1 MDKARLLVEA
11 LTVVHGLGSLVVFGM
26 ATYVVANGGDAEALA
41 TTPGARQL
49 VDWTGAYLPLFFL
62 ALGTFLGALAWG
74 SHRRQRWSW
83 PAALVAYSIG
93 VLGSLAE
100 ILTGHGRYAVSLL
113 VNGAVVAALLSPSV
127 RRAFLPRQD
136 LQQ

>member
-1 MDKARLLVEA
+1 MDRARTLVDA

-26 ATYVVANGGDAEALA
+26 AAYIVVNGGDAEPLA

-74 SHRRQRWSW
+74 SHRRQRWAW
-83 PAALVAYSIG
+83 PAAMVAYSIG

-100 ILTGHGRYAVSLL
+100 ILAGHGRYAASLL
-113 VNGAVVAALLSPSV
+113 VNGAVVAALASRPV
-127 RRAFLPRQD
+127 RRAFRNEP
-136 LQQ
+136 